1 VGKRYG
7 WSLAKQRVIGA
18 LLMLPLGAV
27 LAVVVAGHS
36 GGMRLALA
44 RLTNNVY
51 TLWFVAALL
60 AFAAGL
66 RLVTRS
72 VQQHR
77 DSRPPA
83 SRLS

>member
-18 LLMLPLGAV
+18 LLMLPLGGV
-27 LAVVVAGHS
+27 LAVVAGAGHS
-36 GGMRLALA
+36 GGMRLTLA

-51 TLWFVAALL
+51 TLWFVAALF

-66 RLVTRS
+66 RLLTRS
-72 VQQHR
+72 VQQR

-83 SRLS
+83 SRSS